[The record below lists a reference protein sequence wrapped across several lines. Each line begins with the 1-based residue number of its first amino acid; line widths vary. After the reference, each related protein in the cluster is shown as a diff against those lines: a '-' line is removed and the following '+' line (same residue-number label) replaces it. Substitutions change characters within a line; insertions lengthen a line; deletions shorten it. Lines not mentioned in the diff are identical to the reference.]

1 MATGSAGNRDR
12 VEVSGLDDDIG
23 GPSMNFDI
31 GPAHDSGQ
39 SDDLPALAA
48 GSIPAVGD
56 EQILDI
62 ECALDIVQGRELL
75 SRTRTADDDLVA
87 EQRGVVGVKR
97 LAEFEH
103 DVVRDIHG
111 QADRTHSRLLQ
122 ATLHPER
129 GLCLRIQAGDLECGE
144 LVTASHLVDGVVI
157 LNRHREAIVGGRVG
171 GSHLGGSDIGEL
183 LPLHLRIFASD
194 AAHRQLVAAV
204 GGDVD
209 VEGDLVEAEQRD
221 RVIAGLTGQAEVGQ
235 DDDAGVIL
243 AEAELLG
250 RADHAIGLVTVGLAS
265 SDLEVTGQDGSGQA
279 GDDEVAGHEVV
290 GTADDAAAGHLGTG
304 LRVLRIILGFV
315 VFGADVDA
323 APVDGLA
330 VRVLFL
336 DEFEH
341 PSDDEGAGDLGSE
354 EVLFLE
360 SDGGEL
366 GGEGMGVGVGRQ
378 IDVVGQPVQW
388 DAHIKPSFR
397 NGPRSAHRLRPCHA
411 YR

>member
-1 MATGSAGNRDR
+1 
-12 VEVSGLDDDIG
+12 V
-23 GPSMNFDI
+23 NFSPRL
-31 GPAHDSGQ
+31 GA
-39 SDDLPALAA
+39 
-48 GSIPAVGD
+48 
-56 EQILDI
+56 
-62 ECALDIVQGRELL
+62 
-75 SRTRTADDDLVA
+75 ADDDLVT
-87 EQRGVVGVKR
+87 EQRGVVGVQG

-103 DVVRDIHG
+103 DVVRDVHG

-129 GLCLRIQAGDLECGE
+129 SLRLRVETGDLKGSE
-144 LVTASHLVDGVVI
+144 LVAAGHLVDGVVV
-157 LNRHREAIVGGRVG
+157 LDRYRESVVGGRIG
-171 GSHLGGSDIGEL
+171 GSHLGGSDVGEGL
-183 LPLHLRIFASD
+183 ALHLRIFAGD
-194 AAHRQLVAAV
+194 TAHRQLVAAV

-221 RVIAGLTGQAEVGQ
+221 RVIAGLTGQPKIGQ
-235 DDDAGVIL
+235 HDDAGVIL
-243 AEAELLG
+243 AESELLG
-250 RADHAIGLVTVGLAS
+250 RADHAIGLVTVGLACG
-265 SDLEVTGQDGSGQA
+265 DGEITGQDRSGQA

-290 GTADDAAAGHLGTG
+290 GTADDAAAGYLAG
-304 LRVLRIILGFV
+304 LRVLRIVLGFV

-360 SDGGEL
+360 TDGCEFGGKNMGIGL
-366 GGEGMGVGVGRQ
+366 GWE
-378 IDVVGQPVQW
+378 IDIVGQPVQW

>member
-1 MATGSAGNRDR
+1 HRPEPRVDAAFEATRGLRGQFVATGSAGNRDR
-12 VEVSGLDDDIG
+12 VEVSGLDDDFG
-23 GPSMNFDI
+23 RLVVDLDVGA
-31 GPAHDSGQ
+31 AHDSGQ
-39 SDDLPALAA
+39 ADDLSTLAR
-48 GSIPAVGD
+48 STSTAVGD
-56 EQILDI
+56 EQILGI
-62 ECALDIVQGRELL
+62 ERALDIVESRELL
-75 SRTRTADDDLVA
+75 PRTRTADDDLVT
-87 EQRGVVGVKR
+87 EQRSVVGVQR

-129 GLCLRIQAGDLECGE
+129 GLRGWVQAGDLECGE

-171 GSHLGGSDIGEL
+171 GSLLGGSDIGEL
-183 LPLHLRIFASD
+183 LPLHLRVFTGD

-209 VEGDLVEAEQRD
+209 VEGHLIEAEQPD
-221 RVIAGLTGQAEVGQ
+221 RIIAGLTGQAEVSQ
-235 DDDAGVIL
+235 DDDAVVVL

-265 SDLEVTGQDGSGQA
+265 SDLEVTGQDCSGQA
-279 GDDEVAGHEVV
+279 GYDEVTGHEVV
-290 GTADDAAAGHLGTG
+290 GTADDAAAGYLGTG

-336 DEFEH
+336 DEVEH
-341 PSDDEGAGDLGSE
+341 ATDDEGAGDLGTE

-360 SDGGEL
+360 
-366 GGEGMGVGVGRQ
+366 
-378 IDVVGQPVQW
+378 
-388 DAHIKPSFR
+388 
-397 NGPRSAHRLRPCHA
+397 
-411 YR
+411 